1 MMRWLALVLLVPLL
15 ACEPRVIVTRTP
27 SPSGATSP
35 SASIVPSPTPT
46 PVPTKVALRPV
57 PNVPPANRLLS
68 YELASDIPRTQLRF
82 LLTDDGRVITEESGS
97 GLRQRKL
104 TPSGTAAM
112 VLRAIETGLFE
123 RDASY
128 AREPVPGTTPP
139 GRGPTFVILVVANA
153 GRDVRVSFE
162 PTGQPDDE
170 QYQKSAT
177 REKLTAFAR
186 AYEDLSWVTAAHWAE
201 STPLPYRAAFHR
213 LFVLTQP
220 NIPTMDPRVPNP
232 PDADAV
238 WPFLTPI
245 DSVGEQM
252 SGTSWR
258 CAVLVDADALTLGD
272 ALARANAATSFW
284 LGSTTATAGALKWR
298 GGGSVRLEIV
308 PLLPHEPATCAGAP
322 EPL

>member
-1 MMRWLALVLLVPLL
+1 MRWLALLAVIALL

-27 SPSGATSP
+27 SPSDATSP
-35 SASIVPSPTPT
+35 SSSIVPSPTPT

-57 PNVPPANRLLS
+57 PSVPPANRLLS
-68 YELASDIPRTQLRF
+68 YELGSDIPRTQLRF
-82 LLTDDGRVITEESGS
+82 LLTDDGRVITEDAGR
-97 GLRQRKL
+97 GLMQRKL

-123 RDASY
+123 RDASI

-139 GRGPTFVILVVANA
+139 PRGPTFVILVVANA

-170 QYQKSAT
+170 QYLKSVT

-186 AYEDLSWVTAAHWAE
+186 SFEDLSWVPASQWAE

-213 LFVLTQP
+213 LFVLAQP
-220 NIPTMDPRVPNP
+220 NLPVIDPLVPNP
-232 PDADAV
+232 PEADAV
-238 WPFLTPI
+238 WPFLAPI
-245 DSVGEQM
+245 DGVGEAM
-252 SGTSWR
+252 SGTLWR
-258 CAVLVDADALTLGD
+258 CAVLLDVDALTLGD
-272 ALARANAATSFW
+272 ALARANAASHFW

-298 GGGSVRLEIV
+298 GSGSVRLEIV
-308 PLLPHEPATCAGAP
+308 PLLPHEPLTCAGAP
-322 EPL
+322 PPL